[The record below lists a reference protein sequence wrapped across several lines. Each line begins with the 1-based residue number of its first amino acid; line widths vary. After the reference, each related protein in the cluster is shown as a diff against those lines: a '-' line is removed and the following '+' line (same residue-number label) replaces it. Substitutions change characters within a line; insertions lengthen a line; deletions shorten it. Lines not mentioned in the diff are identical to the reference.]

1 MILLDV
7 FYISCE
13 QDVFYSLIYGIIQFE
28 PDKNL
33 FESWFQQGDE
43 FCDKM

>member
-13 QDVFYSLIYGIIQFE
+13 QDVFYSLIYGIQFE